1 MMWNKHNFEIY
12 SDIRLICSQLHLPR
26 YVEKELLNLYFNA
39 VRRIKYTGRRER
51 LIAFL
56 IYYISKRDGLHVTIK
71 DISEVVGIE
80 KYSLLRSYK
89 HIMRKMGLEI
99 KPRLTFLRRVKR
111 FLSSYLGQR

>member
-1 MMWNKHNFEIY
+1 MRWNKHNFEIY
-12 SDIRLICSQLHLPR
+12 SDIKLICSQLHLPR
-26 YVEKELLNLYFNA
+26 YVEKELLNLYFDA
-39 VRRIKYTGRRER
+39 VKKIRYTGRRER
-51 LIAFL
+51 LIASL

-111 FLSSYLGQR
+111 FFSYFRRT